1 MIKNDKTKFWQ
12 NFGENLFLV
21 IGRSENLCKLERER
35 LVQMHLE
42 SQLYLEPF
50 HLGIY
55 SMEIIKDILKDL
67 GTRTFIIMQKQE
79 AN

>member
-1 MIKNDKTKFWQ
+1 
-12 NFGENLFLV
+12 
-21 IGRSENLCKLERER
+21 
-35 LVQMHLE
+35 MHLE

>member
-1 MIKNDKTKFWQ
+1 MIKNYKTKFWQ
-12 NFGENLFLV
+12 NFGENLSLV
-21 IGRSENLCKLERER
+21 IDQSVNLCKLGRKKF
-35 LVQMHLE
+35 VQMHLE
-42 SQLYLEPF
+42 SQLYSEPF
-50 HLGIY
+50 HLDIY